1 MNVASTEKKNLKSID
16 SLAKAQVISEYA
28 DDMKALNIETLDVRK
43 KTSVT
48 DYFVICTGT
57 SDTHVR
63 AIADRVGER
72 LRDEGLKPLRS
83 TDTKADGWVLFDYGD
98 VVFHVM
104 LEEKRQFYDLESLW
118 ANMQS
123 DPNLVD

>member
-1 MNVASTEKKNLKSID
+1 MNVASTDKSLKNANSEV
-16 SLAKAQVISEYA
+16 KAATISEFA
-28 DDMKALNIETLDVRK
+28 DDMKAQDIETMDVRA

-63 AIADRVGER
+63 SIAEKVSER
-72 LRDEGLKPLRS
+72 LRDQGLKPLRS
-83 TDTKADGWVLFDYGD
+83 TQTNSDGWVLFDYGD

-118 ANMQS
+118 SNLPK